1 MNNSRRVHAPKAHR
15 GAWSLIVVLMVGMPI
30 LSLIPK
36 YFLIEH
42 IYPAAESI
50 FDPQFADRQLGF
62 IGYTESLVR
71 FDRFR
76 TCPASPYVACDPK
89 ACAYATRMPVMPW
102 LIADL
107 TKVVGFGTVNVALA
121 KMVVTSLLASIFL
134 AILSLDLRLSV
145 ARLIVLY
152 GLYFGPQ
159 VLKHASSL
167 EYEETILVDLI
178 FCFSIAVCYLI
189 RPDITGSA
197 LRRNLMAL
205 AAVVLACAMYF
216 AKATMLPVL
225 VVAMALALSNR
236 RLPWKWKVASVII
249 VAMPFALWG
258 YHNLQQTGQLRF
270 TSSWDGENLY
280 RGYNS
285 LSLAIYPEV
294 NLTRILDSSAVTLAN
309 GSVVTLEDS
318 AHQACYRDEWAWND
332 HYAAAAHA
340 WLLQH
345 PLSATWFLM
354 KKAWVALIEVR
365 HTPGDADPVSHGVA
379 AAMVTWM
386 IFARCVS
393 VAFVIAALRRIFKG
407 RITRGGITQ
416 GDRREAFW
424 ALLLLGAAFSP
435 FVIVFAYQR
444 HVIPLLL
451 MAGTL
456 LVILFQDRV
465 VLRDQRL

>member
-1 MNNSRRVHAPKAHR
+1 MNNSLRVQPPKPYRRT
-15 GAWSLIVVLMVGMPI
+15 WSLIVLLTVGMPI

-71 FDRFR
+71 DGSFR
-76 TCPASPYVACDPK
+76 TCPASPYVSCDPK

-107 TKVVGFGTVNVALA
+107 TKVVGVGTVNVALA
-121 KMVVTSLLASIFL
+121 KMILTSLLASIFL
-134 AILSLDLRLSV
+134 AILSLDLRFSV
-145 ARLIVLY
+145 GRLILLY

-178 FCFSIAVCYLI
+178 FCFSIAVSYLI

-205 AAVVLACAMYF
+205 SAVVLACAMYF

-225 VVAMALALSNR
+225 IVTMALALTNR
-236 RLPWKWKVASVII
+236 RLPWTWKVASMVF
-249 VAMPFALWG
+249 VVMPFALWG

-285 LSLAIYPEV
+285 FSLAIYPEL
-294 NLTRILDSSAVTLAN
+294 NLTRVLDSSSVTLAD
-309 GSVVTLEDS
+309 GTVLALQDT
-318 AHQACYRDEWAWND
+318 AHQTCYRDEWAWND

-345 PLSATWFLM
+345 PGAATWFLL

-365 HTPGDADPVSHGVA
+365 HTPADADPVSHGVA

-386 IFARCVS
+386 IFARGVS
-393 VAFVIAALRRIFKG
+393 AAFVIVALRRIFQG
-407 RITRGGITQ
+407 RILQ
-416 GDRREAFW
+416 GYRREALW
-424 ALLLLGAAFSP
+424 ALLLLGAAFLP

-456 LVILFQDRV
+456 LVILFQDRLV
-465 VLRDQRL
+465 SGEQRL

>member
-1 MNNSRRVHAPKAHR
+1 
-15 GAWSLIVVLMVGMPI
+15 
-30 LSLIPK
+30 
-36 YFLIEH
+36 
-42 IYPAAESI
+42 
-50 FDPQFADRQLGF
+50 
-62 IGYTESLVR
+62 
-71 FDRFR
+71 
-76 TCPASPYVACDPK
+76 
-89 ACAYATRMPVMPW
+89 MPVMPW

-107 TKVVGFGTVNVALA
+107 TKVVGVGTVNVALA
-121 KMVVTSLLASIFL
+121 KMILTSLLASIFL
-134 AILSLDLRLSV
+134 AILSLDLRFSV
-145 ARLIVLY
+145 GRLILLY

-178 FCFSIAVCYLI
+178 FCFSIAVSYLI

-205 AAVVLACAMYF
+205 SAVVLACAMYF

-225 VVAMALALSNR
+225 IVTMALALTNR
-236 RLPWKWKVASVII
+236 RLPWTWKVASMVF
-249 VAMPFALWG
+249 VVMPFALWG

-285 LSLAIYPEV
+285 FSLAIYPEL
-294 NLTRILDSSAVTLAN
+294 NLTRVLDSSSVTLAD
-309 GSVVTLEDS
+309 GTVLALQDT
-318 AHQACYRDEWAWND
+318 AHQTCYRDEWAWND

-345 PLSATWFLM
+345 PGAATWFLL

-365 HTPGDADPVSHGVA
+365 HTPADADPVSHGVA

-386 IFARCVS
+386 IFARGVS
-393 VAFVIAALRRIFKG
+393 AAFVIVALRRIFQG
-407 RITRGGITQ
+407 RILQ
-416 GDRREAFW
+416 GYRREALW
-424 ALLLLGAAFSP
+424 ALLLLGAAFLP

-456 LVILFQDRV
+456 LVILFQDRLV
-465 VLRDQRL
+465 SGEQRL